1 MCVFFF
7 FYAVNVDESCLAAAR
22 HLIHFLFY
30 TVGTVDGFMGEKIK
44 KIPFNFQSRR
54 VTVFSR
60 WLQVKTRLLTWVKVG
75 LSPAPKGIFRPR
87 LQIQRIFL
95 FSNLLWYIKME
106 SFEYQLTLR
115 LVTRRTTLFL
125 HTPLFFFLGLLCG
138 LSYSTSK
145 SSLICI
151 SCIVRA
157 QMADPRDSFWW
168 KAPESSGSISHTS
181 LRLDLT
187 LWTVLCTKELR
198 CRDGFLFLTDTQPED
213 TSVTSSAVHQSAA
226 LPPNGSA

>member
-1 MCVFFF
+1 MIVTEGGQSGGKSCACWGHLSPWWGRGNNYITGRTLRSVCVFFF

-87 LQIQRIFL
+87 LQIQPF
-95 FSNLLWYIKME
+95 
-106 SFEYQLTLR
+106 
-115 LVTRRTTLFL
+115 
-125 HTPLFFFLGLLCG
+125 FFFLTFCDTLKWSRLNTSWPWDSSPAAR
-138 LSYSTSK
+138 LYSS
-145 SSLICI
+145 
-151 SCIVRA
+151 
-157 QMADPRDSFWW
+157 
-168 KAPESSGSISHTS
+168 
-181 LRLDLT
+181 T
-187 LWTVLCTKELR
+187 LH
-198 CRDGFLFLTDTQPED
+198 FFFF
-213 TSVTSSAVHQSAA
+213 
-226 LPPNGSA
+226 

>member
-1 MCVFFF
+1 MCFFF
-7 FYAVNVDESCLAAAR
+7 FLCRECRRVVSGCGETPHTFLILHSRYRGRLYGGKNKKSHLISSRGVWQYSQGGSRWKRSCPHESRLDSHLLLKEYFAHDYKFSGFFYFLTFCDTLKWSRLNTSWPWDSSPAAR
-22 HLIHFLFY
+22 LYSSTLHF
-30 TVGTVDGFMGEKIK
+30 
-44 KIPFNFQSRR
+44 
-54 VTVFSR
+54 
-60 WLQVKTRLLTWVKVG
+60 
-75 LSPAPKGIFRPR
+75 
-87 LQIQRIFL
+87 
-95 FSNLLWYIKME
+95 
-106 SFEYQLTLR
+106 
-115 LVTRRTTLFL
+115 
-125 HTPLFFFLGLLCG
+125 FFFLGLLCG

>member
-1 MCVFFF
+1 MWQ
-7 FYAVNVDESCLAAAR
+7 YSQ
-22 HLIHFLFY
+22 
-30 TVGTVDGFMGEKIK
+30 GG
-44 KIPFNFQSRR
+44 
-54 VTVFSR
+54 SR
-60 WLQVKTRLLTWVKVG
+60 WKRGCSHESRLDSHLLLKEYFAHDYKFSW
-75 LSPAPKGIFRPR
+75 F
-87 LQIQRIFL
+87 FL

>member
-1 MCVFFF
+1 
-7 FYAVNVDESCLAAAR
+7 
-22 HLIHFLFY
+22 
-30 TVGTVDGFMGEKIK
+30 MGEKIQ

-60 WLQVKTRLLTWVKVG
+60 WLQVKTRLPTWVKVG

-87 LQIQRIFL
+87 LQIQPFFFFL
-95 FSNLLWYIKME
+95 TFCD
-106 SFEYQLTLR
+106 TLKWSR
-115 LVTRRTTLFL
+115 LNTSWPWDSSPAARLYSSTLHF
-125 HTPLFFFLGLLCG
+125 FFFLGLLCG

>member
-1 MCVFFF
+1 
-7 FYAVNVDESCLAAAR
+7 
-22 HLIHFLFY
+22 
-30 TVGTVDGFMGEKIK
+30 MGEKIQ

-60 WLQVKTRLLTWVKVG
+60 WLQVKTQLPTWVKVG

-125 HTPLFFFLGLLCG
+125 HTPLFFFFRFTVRSKLLDFKVLFDMYFLYRQSPNG
-138 LSYSTSK
+138 WPQRLLLMKGSREQWIYKPHFIKIRSHFMDSIMHKGASVPWWVFVPHRYTT
-145 SSLICI
+145 
-151 SCIVRA
+151 RGH
-157 QMADPRDSFWW
+157 QRD
-168 KAPESSGSISHTS
+168 
-181 LRLDLT
+181 
-187 LWTVLCTKELR
+187 VLR
-198 CRDGFLFLTDTQPED
+198 CA
-213 TSVTSSAVHQSAA
+213 SKCCAA
-226 LPPNGSA
+226 T